1 MASKIAIANHKGGC
15 GKTATAQALS
25 KTLADDHRQRVLLV
39 DMDPQSSLT
48 EACGVKVLERDKTM
62 ADVMGGSKPG
72 KVRISQVIKPL
83 DENLALAPATLDM
96 AVCELGLA
104 GRLLGREAV
113 LRQALQ
119 SVEEQYDI
127 VIIDCPPSLGL
138 LTVNALIAATWI
150 IIPTQAKVQDL
161 RGLRLF
167 LETLE
172 QVKVSNP
179 DLQER
184 ILVTFYKGFRAN
196 KRSLAALQEGGL
208 PVFKTLIGDS
218 IRVAEG
224 PEFSKSILEYAPHNP
239 RSNEYREFGREVLE
253 WLHQS

>member
-15 GKTATAQALS
+15 GKTATAQVLAQ
-25 KTLADDHRQRVLLV
+25 TLADDHGQRVLLV

-48 EACGVKVLERDKTM
+48 EACGVKVMERDKTM
-62 ADVMGGSKPG
+62 ADVLGGSRQS
-72 KVRISQVIKPL
+72 KVKINQVIKPVG
-83 DENLALAPATLDM
+83 NNIGLAPATLDM

-104 GRLLGREAV
+104 GRLLGRETI

-138 LTVNALIAATWI
+138 LTVNALMAATWI

-172 QVKVSNP
+172 QVKVSSP
-179 DLQER
+179 DLKEK
-184 ILVTFYKGFRAN
+184 ILVTFYKGFNAN

-224 PEFSKSILEYAPHNP
+224 PEFSKSIIEYDPSNP
-239 RSNEYREFGREVLE
+239 RSNEYRELGREVME
-253 WLHQS
+253 WLHQN